1 MLVCTKI
8 QFFIK
13 FLFIVPLQTLFR
25 NDFSN
30 IKQLLTHTHTHCEG
44 EFLGNMVFDIAPSPS
59 LFSFQKTS
67 HPNGLPE
74 TDVGNMTHIIHIRR
88 FNFCTCKI
96 FLKQLKKVK
105 VLLKYCNDYNVIQ
118 IQHPSPNVTVT
129 SLVITSVRKLPQKCF

>member
-25 NDFSN
+25 NYFPK
-30 IKQLLTHTHTHCEG
+30 IKQLLTHHNAKVIFQATWYLILRRAHH
-44 EFLGNMVFDIAPSPS
+44 FLLSK
-59 LFSFQKTS
+59 KTS

-74 TDVGNMTHIIHIRR
+74 TDIGNMTHIIHVRR

-129 SLVITSVRKLPQKCF
+129 SLVITSARKLPQKCF